1 MEFKEAADPENNDM
15 IEPEALK
22 PRLSTMIPKC
32 LKLLTASGLACLL
45 YVSSSASVLN
55 DLEQTEF
62 SGSLSTQATITT
74 LINALVNTRHFH
86 QAPLDDRFSEKILD
100 NYITRLDPAKS
111 YFLQEDIDQIEAL
124 KHEFDDYIRNS
135 FLKPAYAIFRIYRER
150 VNQRIEFAVE
160 RLNQPFDF
168 TLDEEYLLDPDD
180 APWAQNIEE
189 LNDHWRKRI
198 KNDMINLRL
207 SKKSDDEIRE
217 ILANRYIHIARRTRQ
232 LKSEDVFQ
240 GFINSWLSGIEPYT
254 LYHSPRG
261 AENFNIQMRL
271 SLEGIGAV
279 LQSDNEFTEIRR
291 VIPGGPA
298 DQSGKLGS
306 GDRIIG
312 VGQENAEIVDVIGW
326 RLDDVVSLI
335 RGPKGSTVALEVL
348 PAENGLDSGS
358 ETIFIVRDEIKL
370 EEQAANSQVI
380 DIPTDNGTSRV
391 GVIRLPSFYTDF
403 DGRNVNSPDYR
414 STTRDVKKLLAGLE
428 PENTDGLIMDLR
440 GNGGGALDEAISLTG
455 LFIRKG
461 PVVQVKFS
469 DGTKIDRD
477 PDPKII
483 YDGPLV
489 VLVDRHSASASEIFA
504 GAIQDYN
511 RGLILGE
518 PTFGKGTVQTLV
530 NLNHHHDSDVDLGQL
545 KMTIAQ
551 FFRVNG
557 DSTQYR
563 GVIPDITWD
572 FSEINDQSG
581 ERANDNAIP
590 WRRIGAVAFE
600 PFRHRSDSRLLD
612 RVISEH
618 RDRAKDDPEF
628 TYYREVDSIN
638 RSIRQMKTV
647 PLSQE
652 KRQQLRAARD
662 QKRLDLENARRTGSG
677 QKALPTIESLDED
690 EPDQHNSLAE
700 SGDASG
706 NQSDPFLIE
715 GARILLDF
723 ERYTKLF
730 GNQNSLSGG

>member
-1 MEFKEAADPENNDM
+1 M
-15 IEPEALK
+15 IDQED
-22 PRLSTMIPKC
+22 
-32 LKLLTASGLACLL
+32 LTATQSFPNPEMISKYLKILLMSGLAGLL
-45 YVSSSASVLN
+45 LVVNSAASVLSE
-55 DLEQTEF
+55 LEQTELPEN
-62 SGSLSTQATITT
+62 LSTQATITT

-86 QAPLDDRFSEKILD
+86 RTPLDDQFSEKILE
-100 NYITRLDPAKS
+100 NYINRLDPAKS
-111 YFLQEDIDQIEAL
+111 YFLQEDMDQIEAL
-124 KHEFDDYIRNS
+124 EHEFDDYIRNS

-160 RLNQPFDF
+160 RLGQPFDF
-168 TLDEEYLLDPDD
+168 TIDEEYLLDSED
-180 APWAQNIEE
+180 APWAQTVEQ
-189 LNDHWRKRI
+189 LNDNWRKRI
-198 KNDMINLRL
+198 KNDIINLRL
-207 SKKSDDEIRE
+207 SKKPDDEIQE
-217 ILANRYIHIARRTRQ
+217 TLTNRYIHIARRTRQ

-240 GFINSWLSGIEPYT
+240 SFINSWLSGIEPYT

-291 VIPGGPA
+291 VIAGGPA
-298 DQSGKLGS
+298 EQSGKLDS

-312 VGQENAEIVDVIGW
+312 VGQENEEIVDVIGW

-335 RGPKGSTVALEVL
+335 RGPKGSTVILEVL

-358 ETIFIVRDEIKL
+358 ETIFIIRDEIKL
-370 EEQAANSQVI
+370 EEQAASSQI
-380 DIPTDNGTSRV
+380 IGIPTENGTSRV
-391 GVIRLPSFYTDF
+391 GVIQLPSFYTDF
-403 DGRNVNSPDYR
+403 NGRNINNPDYR
-414 STTRDVKKLLAGLE
+414 STTRDVKRLLAGLE
-428 PENTDGLIMDLR
+428 SENTDGLIMDLR
-440 GNGGGALDEAISLTG
+440 GNGGGSLDEAISLTG

-469 DGTKIDRD
+469 DGTQIDRD
-477 PDPKII
+477 PDPAIL
-483 YDGPLV
+483 YDGPLA

-530 NLNHHHDSDVDLGQL
+530 NLNHHHDSEVDLGQL

-572 FSEINDQSG
+572 FSEIDDRSG
-581 ERANDNAIP
+581 ERANDSAIP
-590 WRRIGAVAFE
+590 WRQIGSVAFE
-600 PFRHRSDSRLLD
+600 PFRHQSDSRLLD
-612 RVISEH
+612 RVTSLH
-618 RDRAKDDPEF
+618 RNRARDDPEF
-628 TYYREVDSIN
+628 TYFREVDSIN

-652 KRQQLRAARD
+652 KRQQLRTVRD
-662 QKRLDLENARRTGSG
+662 QKRLDLENARRAGSG
-677 QKALPTIESLDED
+677 QKTLPTVESLEQAEREQND
-690 EPDQHNSLAE
+690 NLAGP
-700 SGDASG
+700 GDSSAD
-706 NQSDPFLIE
+706 QSDPLLIE

-723 ERYTKLF
+723 EHYAKRF
-730 GNQNSLSGG
+730 SNENSLSGG

>member
-1 MEFKEAADPENNDM
+1 MISKCFK
-15 IEPEALK
+15 ILV
-22 PRLSTMIPKC
+22 
-32 LKLLTASGLACLL
+32 ASGLAGLL
-45 YVSSSASVLN
+45 CAGSPASVLN
-55 DLEQTEF
+55 ELEQTEF
-62 SGSLSTQATITT
+62 PGNLSTQATITT
-74 LINALVNTRHFH
+74 LINALVKSRHFH

-100 NYITRLDPAKS
+100 NYIKRLDPAKS

-135 FLKPAYAIFRIYRER
+135 FLKPAYAIFRIYRDR
-150 VNQRIEFAVE
+150 VNQRIEFAIE

-168 TLDEEYLLDPDD
+168 TIDEEYLLDPED
-180 APWAQNIEE
+180 ATWAQDVEE
-189 LNDHWRKRI
+189 LDDNWRKRI

-217 ILANRYIHIARRTRQ
+217 TLTNRYIHIARRTGQ

-279 LQSDNEFTEIRR
+279 LQSENEFTEIRR

-298 DQSGKLGS
+298 DQSGELDS

-312 VGQENAEIVDVIGW
+312 VGQESEDIVDVIGW

-335 RGPKGSTVALEVL
+335 RGPKGSTVVLEIL

-358 ETIFIVRDEIKL
+358 ETIFIIRDEIKL
-370 EEQAANSQVI
+370 EEQAASSRII
-380 DIPTDNGTSRV
+380 DIATDSGTSRV

-403 DGRNVNSPDYR
+403 DGRNVNNPDYR

-428 PENTDGLIMDLR
+428 HENTDGLIMDLR
-440 GNGGGALDEAISLTG
+440 GNGGGALGEAIALTG

-477 PDPKII
+477 PDPAIL

-530 NLNHHHDSDVDLGQL
+530 DLNHHHDSDVDLGQL
-545 KMTIAQ
+545 KLTIAQ

-572 FSEINDQSG
+572 FSERDGQSG

-612 RVISEH
+612 RIIAEH
-618 RDRAKDDPEF
+618 RNRARDDPEF
-628 TYYREVDSIN
+628 TYFREVDSIN

-652 KRQQLRAARD
+652 KRQQLRTARD
-662 QKRLDLENARRTGSG
+662 RKRLDLENARRAGSG
-677 QKALPTIESLDED
+677 KKALPTVESLDHAER
-690 EPDQHNSLAE
+690 DQNGSFAG
-700 SGDASG
+700 SDDAPG

-723 ERYTKLF
+723 ERYTKRS
-730 GNQNSLSGG
+730 GNRNSLTGG